1 MRSLLFSAAVIV
13 GVIGGSFMPAVA
25 AALPLAGLSG
35 QKADARPIEDVGWRR
50 KLRRYGYPVPY
61 YPPVYGYYVP
71 APPAYVYGPPAY
83 GGAYAVPPATPVEA
97 YPSAEADYGDYPP
110 ADGEYG
116 DYPPGDG
123 Y

>member
-1 MRSLLFSAAVIV
+1 MRRLLCSAAVIA
-13 GVIGGSFMPAVA
+13 GVIGGGFMPAPA

-35 QKADARPIEDVGWRR
+35 QKADNSLIEEAGWRR

-61 YPPVYGYYVP
+61 YPPVYGYYIP
-71 APPAYVYGPPAY
+71 PPPAYVYGPPAY
-83 GGAYAVPPATPVEA
+83 DTYAVPPAAPVEA
-97 YPSAEADYGDYPP
+97 YPAAEADYGNYPP
-110 ADGEYG
+110 ANGEYG

>member
-1 MRSLLFSAAVIV
+1 VREGVKVMRCFLCGAVVIV
-13 GVIGGSFMPAVA
+13 GVIGGGFVPARA

-35 QKADARPIEDVGWRR
+35 QKADAGLIKEAGWRR

-71 APPAYVYGPPAY
+71 PPP
-83 GGAYAVPPATPVEA
+83 GAYAVPPAPPVEA
-97 YPSAEADYGDYPP
+97 YPSAEADYGDYPT
-110 ADGEYG
+110 ANGEYG